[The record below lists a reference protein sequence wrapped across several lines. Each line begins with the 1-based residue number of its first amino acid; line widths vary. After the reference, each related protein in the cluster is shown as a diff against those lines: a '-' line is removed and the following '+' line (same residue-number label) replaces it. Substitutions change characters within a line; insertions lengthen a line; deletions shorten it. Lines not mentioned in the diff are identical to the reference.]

1 MRLASAYCSL
11 QAKRHIAV
19 VGLPGTGK
27 WSIGQR
33 LYRQYCW
40 CHIDASKYGSDADSI
55 DDIEKELASYRCS
68 QGAVLTSYPQNAS
81 QSQALKEAMSR
92 QGKRIEKVIEL
103 QAESKDI
110 SAGRVRDRIVHEASG
125 RRYHPF
131 TTPPKVPY
139 KDDYTG
145 EGLVC
150 RLTDSEEGFQ
160 TRWSAYNSAAISHH
174 FPLTTVSTVGK
185 SLDEVWHSVESSL
198 L

>member
-1 MRLASAYCSL
+1 MRLASLYCSL

-27 WSIGQR
+27 WTIGQR
-33 LYRQYCW
+33 LYQQHCW
-40 CHIDASKYGSDADSI
+40 CHIDASKYRDAKDSI
-55 DDIEKELASYRCS
+55 AHIEKELASYRCS
-68 QGAVLTSYPQNAS
+68 QGAVLTAYPENAS
-81 QSQALKEAMSR
+81 QSKALKEVMTR

-103 QAESKDI
+103 EAESKDI

-125 RRYHPF
+125 RRYHLS
-131 TTPPKVPY
+131 TTLPKVPY
-139 KDDYTG
+139 QDDYTG

-150 RLTDSEEGFQ
+150 RLVDSEEGFQ
-160 TRWSAYNSAAISHH
+160 RRWAAYDSEGISHH
-174 FPLTTVSTVGK
+174 FPVATVSTAGK